1 MTAILAISTALEV
14 RVMTGLN
21 MRGQVNVPDYDQK
34 LVINSNNRF
43 VYPSQQVPE
52 YNIFS
57 M

>member
-1 MTAILAISTALEV
+1 MSSTLEV
-14 RVMTGLN
+14 RVMTGLSI
-21 MRGQVNVPDYDQK
+21 RGQVNIPDYDQK

-52 YNIFS
+52 YNVFS